1 MDQFVGGT
9 PTSYSS
15 GSVLTEDE
23 EDLEDYVKGGYHP
36 VHIGDTFSD
45 GRYIVVRKLGWGHF
59 STVWLAKDT
68 KMDRHVALKV
78 VKSAPRYTETAL
90 DEIKLLQRLIKPP
103 GLKQPH
109 AGAYHVI
116 SFLDHFKHK
125 GPHGTHVCMVFE
137 VLGENLLGLI
147 KRHQSKGVP
156 APIVKQ
162 IAKQILLGLDYMHR
176 ICGVIH
182 TDLKPENVLICIE
195 DVESVVR
202 TELEASNAAGHQAPT
217 KLVGVP
223 PSKGRGGNQTPRS
236 DSISVCITGS
246 QPLPSPGSSFGS
258 SPMFDK
264 WAFGMSKIDKD
275 NSSSSNSNSGGP
287 KTPGSSGTSFGG
299 LSMTHALATTPS
311 SELTTNA
318 VNRTAQAM
326 SAVQLD
332 SVPPTAAKTKSIPK
346 PPTGPS
352 LLSQQAPK
360 AVSQPSHDSQQPS
373 HSRSSSNDHVARA
386 HSREQH
392 PTHADHV
399 HKPLTPPATQPTSP
413 DPNAQQQQPPPP
425 EGQAA
430 SPQDTEMLG
439 PDALLGENS
448 IMGEALMSEQD
459 WENFP
464 VERITVKIADL
475 GNACWVDHHFTDDIQ
490 TRQYRCPEVI
500 LGAKWGVSADVW
512 SSAALIF
519 ELLTGGDYLFDPQA
533 GSKYSK
539 DDDHIAQIME
549 LMGEMPKS
557 VAFAGKYSADF
568 FNRRGELRHIHKL
581 RYWPLQS
588 VLQDKYLLPQQD
600 ATLIASFLNPML
612 HLHPD
617 RRAKAGD
624 MANHEWL
631 SGIVVKGEY
640 EAMAQLAAQ
649 ASISGQA
656 TSGRMQIAAG
666 TSNGMV
672 LDDPTP
678 ATEVVSAPAGDQKK
692 RKNKSKSK
700 AKSPTPAPVE
710 PSIQAESP
718 HHNSSSQSPS
728 KSKSPTSAQKED
740 ALKPVSPMSPGSVS
754 PAATAAAAS
763 KSRSPPVLKQQ
774 HVPVLETP
782 KGGRSK
788 PAAAGSG
795 QQQQQQPNPGP
806 PPVSVG

>member
-103 GLKQPH
+103 GLKHPH
-109 AGAYHVI
+109 PGAHHVI

-162 IAKQILLGLDYMHR
+162 IAKQVLLGLDYMHR

-202 TELEASNAAGHQAPT
+202 AELEASNAAGHQAPT

-236 DSISVCITGS
+236 ESISVCITGS
-246 QPLPSPGSSFGS
+246 QPLPSPSSSFGS

-275 NSSSSNSNSGGP
+275 NSSSSNSNSAP

-299 LSMTHALATTPS
+299 LSMTHALATS
-311 SELTTNA
+311 SLSESSNA
-318 VNRTAQAM
+318 VNKTAQAM

-332 SVPPTAAKTKSIPK
+332 SAPPTAGKAKSIPK

-360 AVSQPSHDSQQPS
+360 AGAQSHDSQQPS
-373 HSRSSSNDHVARA
+373 NSSSSSNDHVART
-386 HSREQH
+386 HSREEH
-392 PTHADHV
+392 PTHAEHV
-399 HKPLTPPATQPTSP
+399 HQHPPTPLTPPLTQPTSP
-413 DPNAQQQQPPPP
+413 DPQQQQQPP
-425 EGQAA
+425 EGYAA
-430 SPQDTEMLG
+430 SPQDTEMLA
-439 PDALLGENS
+439 PEALLGENS

-512 SSAALIF
+512 SAACLIF

-588 VLQDKYLLPQQD
+588 VLHDKYLLPQQD

-624 MANHEWL
+624 MSNHEWL
-631 SGIVVKGEY
+631 NGIVVKGEY
-640 EAMAQLAAQ
+640 EVMAQLAAQ

-656 TSGRMQIAAG
+656 TPGRMQIAGGA
-666 TSNGMV
+666 SNGMV

-678 ATEVVSAPAGDQKK
+678 TTEAVPSTTGDQKK
-692 RKNKSKSK
+692 RKSKSKSK
-700 AKSPTPAPVE
+700 AKSPTPAPVD
-710 PSIQAESP
+710 PSIQVASP

-728 KSKSPTSAQKED
+728 KSKSPTSVQKED
-740 ALKPVSPMSPGSVS
+740 ALKPVSPMSAGSAS
-754 PAATAAAAS
+754 PAAAAAAS
-763 KSRSPPVLKQQ
+763 KSRSPPVLKQP

-782 KGGRSK
+782 KGGRTK
-788 PAAAGSG
+788 SG
-795 QQQQQQPNPGP
+795 AQQPNPGP
-806 PPVSVG
+806 AAVSVG

>member
-103 GLKQPH
+103 GLKHPH
-109 AGAYHVI
+109 PGSHHVI

-125 GPHGTHVCMVFE
+125 GPNGTHICMVFE

-156 APIVKQ
+156 APLVKQ
-162 IAKQILLGLDYMHR
+162 IAKQVLLGLDYMHR
-176 ICGVIH
+176 VCGVIH

-195 DVESVVR
+195 DVETVVR

-236 DSISVCITGS
+236 ESISVYITGS
-246 QPLPSPGSSFGS
+246 QPLPSPSSSFGS

-264 WAFGMSKIDKD
+264 FAFGMTKMDSKDAG
-275 NSSSSNSNSGGP
+275 SSSSNSNSAP
-287 KTPGSSGTSFGG
+287 KTPGSNGTSFGG
-299 LSMTHALATTPS
+299 GQSLTTHALAS
-311 SELTTNA
+311 SDSS
-318 VNRTAQAM
+318 VNTTAQAM

-332 SVPPTAAKTKSIPK
+332 GSSPTAGAKAKSIPK

-360 AVSQPSHDSQQPS
+360 SQQQPQPDPS
-373 HSRSSSNDHVARA
+373 DSNASSTDHVARG
-386 HSREQH
+386 HSRDQP
-392 PTHADHV
+392 PTHAEHV
-399 HKPLTPPATQPTSP
+399 HQHPPTPLTPPATQPTSP
-413 DPNAQQQQPPPP
+413 DPNGAQQQEQ
-425 EGQAA
+425 QQQVA
-430 SPQDTEMLG
+430 SPQDTEMLP
-439 PDALLGENS
+439 PDALGENS
-448 IMGEALMSEQD
+448 IVGEPLLGEQD

-512 SSAALIF
+512 SSACLIF

-539 DDDHIAQIME
+539 DDDHIAQILE

-588 VLQDKYLLPQQD
+588 VLHDKYLLPQQD
-600 ATLIASFLNPML
+600 ALTIASFLNPML

-624 MANHEWL
+624 MTNHDWL
-631 SGIVVKGEY
+631 KGIVVKGEY
-640 EAMAQLAAQ
+640 EVMAQLAAQ

-656 TSGRMQIAAG
+656 TPGRMQMIAG
-666 TSNGMV
+666 GVQSNGMV
-672 LDDPTP
+672 LDEPTMALEGASP
-678 ATEVVSAPAGDQKK
+678 LTGEQKK
-692 RKNKSKSK
+692 RKSKSKSK
-700 AKSPTPAPVE
+700 AKSPTPAPVDQPMP
-710 PSIQAESP
+710 PSPSP
-718 HHNSSSQSPS
+718 HPHLHHNSSLSPS
-728 KSKSPTSAQKED
+728 KSKSPTSSQKED
-740 ALKPVSPMSPGSVS
+740 ALKPVSPMSAGS
-754 PAATAAAAS
+754 AAAAAS
-763 KSRSPPVLKQQ
+763 KSRSPPAVLKQQ
-774 HVPVLETP
+774 QHVVPVLETP
-782 KGGRSK
+782 KTGRTK
-788 PAAAGSG
+788 PTPSPG
-795 QQQQQQPNPGP
+795 QQQQQT
-806 PPVSVG
+806 PVTVG